1 MNSADSQ
8 RLNERRVLAFMCVI
22 IFCNQVGFGAVVP
35 VLPLY
40 AQSFG
45 VSVSA
50 IGATVAVYGAAR
62 FLCAVPSGR
71 MADRFGRRPTLAL
84 GGLLGVLGNLWSAW
98 AGAFPEFL
106 VARFIAGLGGGIVV
120 NIGAV
125 VLADISTPAR
135 RGRMMA
141 LYQGAFL
148 FAVGV
153 GPLPGGLLAEY
164 FGLGM
169 PFLANAVA
177 ALLVGVVA
185 WFGVPETRD
194 FASRRD
200 GAPVEPLPFVRQL
213 RLMTTKIGFML
224 VCMTGFTHAMVR
236 TGGLFNVVPL
246 VASINLGLGTGQIG
260 ATMALGSLFGL
271 LATYP
276 SGMIADRFG
285 RKPLIVCAA
294 LLTGVSFFGF
304 WFATTGL
311 HFGVACVVWGVASAV
326 TGAAPAAYAA
336 DNAPPGM
343 NAAAMSLYRALSDV
357 GYVVGPIGL
366 GLLSDLAGPRAALA
380 FCSLAIC
387 SVALAFWR
395 YAPESYRGGR
405 LPRAQRGV
413 PPFKSLLAPGHL
425 GPQLPELRLGVAQH
439 RTVGWRRQITHLREE
454 PGVHL
459 EKIRVGTGLR
469 DRAHPSLTHLGGQTT
484 GRGDAAQ

>member
-1 MNSADSQ
+1 MTPPDSK
-8 RLNERRVLAFMCVI
+8 RFNERRVLAWMCVI
-22 IFCNQVGFGAVVP
+22 IFFNQVGFGAVVP

-40 AQSFG
+40 ASSFG

-50 IGATVAVYGAAR
+50 IGATIAVYGAAR

-71 MADRFGRRPTLAL
+71 MADQYGRRPALAL
-84 GGLLGVLGNLWSAW
+84 GGILGVLGNLWSAW
-98 AGAFPEFL
+98 AGTFPEFL

-153 GPLPGGLLAEY
+153 GPLPGGLLAERY
-164 FGLGM
+164 GLDM
-169 PFLANAVA
+169 PFIANAVA
-177 ALLVGVVA
+177 ALVVGIVA
-185 WFGVPETRD
+185 WFAVPETRD
-194 FASRRD
+194 FAARRD
-200 GAPVEPLPFVRQL
+200 GAPSQALPFSEQI
-213 RLMTTKIGFML
+213 RLMTRKVGFML
-224 VCMTGFTHAMVR
+224 VCLTGFTHAMVR

-246 VASINLGLGTGQIG
+246 VASGSLGLGAGQIG
-260 ATMALGSLFGL
+260 ASMALGSLFGL

-285 RKPLIVCAA
+285 RKPLIVTAA
-294 LLTGVSFFGF
+294 LITALSFFGF
-304 WFATTGL
+304 WFASSGL
-311 HFGVACVVWGVASAV
+311 EFGVACVVWGIAAAV

-343 NAAAMSLYRALSDV
+343 NATAMSMYRALSDV

-366 GLLSDLAGPRAALA
+366 GVLSDLAGPKVALA
-380 FCSLAIC
+380 FCAIAIG

-395 YAPESYRGGR
+395 FAPESYR
-405 LPRAQRGV
+405 
-413 PPFKSLLAPGHL
+413 
-425 GPQLPELRLGVAQH
+425 
-439 RTVGWRRQITHLREE
+439 RR
-454 PGVHL
+454 
-459 EKIRVGTGLR
+459 
-469 DRAHPSLTHLGGQTT
+469 
-484 GRGDAAQ
+484 

>member
-1 MNSADSQ
+1 MTSPENK
-8 RLNERRVLAFMCVI
+8 RLNERRVLVLMCVI
-22 IFCNQVGFGAVVP
+22 IFFNQVGFGAVVP

-50 IGATVAVYGAAR
+50 IGATIAVYGAAR

-71 MADRFGRRPTLAL
+71 MSDRYGRRPALAL
-84 GGLLGVLGNLWSAW
+84 GGVLGVLGNLWSAW
-98 AGAFPEFL
+98 AGTFPEFL
-106 VARFIAGLGGGIVV
+106 IARFVAGLGGGIVV

-141 LYQGAFL
+141 LYQGSFL

-153 GPLPGGLLAEY
+153 GPLPGGLLAEQ

-169 PFLANAVA
+169 PFIANAVA
-177 ALLVGVVA
+177 ALIVGIVA
-185 WFGVPETRD
+185 WFMVPETRE
-194 FASRRD
+194 FAARRD
-200 GAPVEPLPFVRQL
+200 GAPTEPLPFVQQL
-213 RLMTTKIGFML
+213 RLMTTKVGFML

-246 VASINLGLGTGQIG
+246 VASTNMGLGAGQIG
-260 ATMALGSLFGL
+260 ASMAMGSLFGL

-285 RKPLIVCAA
+285 RKPLIVSAA
-294 LLTGVSFFGF
+294 LLTGLSFFGF
-304 WFATTGL
+304 WFAASGL
-311 HFGVACVVWGVASAV
+311 HFAVACVVWGVAAAV

-366 GLLSDLAGPRAALA
+366 GLLSDLAGPKAALI
-380 FCSLAIC
+380 FCSVAIS

-405 LPRAQRGV
+405 
-413 PPFKSLLAPGHL
+413 
-425 GPQLPELRLGVAQH
+425 
-439 RTVGWRRQITHLREE
+439 
-454 PGVHL
+454 
-459 EKIRVGTGLR
+459 
-469 DRAHPSLTHLGGQTT
+469 
-484 GRGDAAQ
+484 

>member
-1 MNSADSQ
+1 MTPPDSK
-8 RLNERRVLAFMCVI
+8 RFNERRVLAWMCVI
-22 IFCNQVGFGAVVP
+22 IFFNQVGFGAVVP

-40 AQSFG
+40 ASSFG

-50 IGATVAVYGAAR
+50 IGATIAVYGAAR

-71 MADRFGRRPTLAL
+71 MADQYGRRPALAL
-84 GGLLGVLGNLWSAW
+84 GGILGVLGNLWSAW
-98 AGAFPEFL
+98 AGTFPEFL

-153 GPLPGGLLAEY
+153 GPLPGGLLAERY
-164 FGLGM
+164 GLDM
-169 PFLANAVA
+169 PFIANAVA
-177 ALLVGVVA
+177 ALVVGIVA
-185 WFGVPETRD
+185 WFAVPETRD
-194 FASRRD
+194 FAARRD
-200 GAPVEPLPFVRQL
+200 GAPSQALPFGEQI
-213 RLMTTKIGFML
+213 RLMTRNVGFLL
-224 VCMTGFTHAMVR
+224 VCLTGFTHAMVR

-246 VASINLGLGTGQIG
+246 VASGSLGLGAGQIG
-260 ATMALGSLFGL
+260 ASMALGSLFGL

-285 RKPLIVCAA
+285 RKPLIVTAA
-294 LLTGVSFFGF
+294 LITALSFFGF
-304 WFATTGL
+304 WFASSGL
-311 HFGVACVVWGVASAV
+311 QFGVACVVWGIAAAV

-343 NAAAMSLYRALSDV
+343 NATAMSMYRALSDV

-366 GLLSDLAGPRAALA
+366 GVLSDLAGPKVALA
-380 FCSLAIC
+380 FCAIAIG

-395 YAPESYRGGR
+395 YAPESYR
-405 LPRAQRGV
+405 
-413 PPFKSLLAPGHL
+413 
-425 GPQLPELRLGVAQH
+425 
-439 RTVGWRRQITHLREE
+439 RR
-454 PGVHL
+454 
-459 EKIRVGTGLR
+459 
-469 DRAHPSLTHLGGQTT
+469 
-484 GRGDAAQ
+484 